1 MLLLFFLRAFYKSL
15 YEIIERRKDMDEL
28 KLNLNSKFMNGI
40 VTRLLGMVI
49 RKKLGYNVDIQLNSV
64 NVIAKDGK
72 VHIHVD
78 VDAETTND
86 EFMKIVKSIE

>member
-1 MLLLFFLRAFYKSL
+1 
-15 YEIIERRKDMDEL
+15 MDEL

-40 VTRLLGMVI
+40 VTKLIGMTI
-49 RKKLGYNVDIQLNSV
+49 RKKVGYNVDVQLNSV

-78 VDAETTND
+78 VEAETTNE
-86 EFMKIVKSIE
+86 EFMNMIKSIG

>member
-1 MLLLFFLRAFYKSL
+1 
-15 YEIIERRKDMDEL
+15 MDEL